1 MDNDKVNIRL
11 YYKGEFR
18 RTTYCGGDKMLVP
31 RVLVDEFSYSV
42 LMEYVKDYLHF
53 PEIGGVYISKG
64 ISGGWKLVENDNNL
78 LSHVFACIADEEVE
92 FYIDNFVDKNIQ
104 PLPQMQPHVIISQRK
119 NLVQGIYLD
128 NVVSL
133 SSVT

>member
-18 RTTYCGGDKMLVP
+18 RTTYSGADKMLVP

-53 PEIGGVYISKG
+53 QV
-64 ISGGWKLVENDNNL
+64 
-78 LSHVFACIADEEVE
+78 H
-92 FYIDNFVDKNIQ
+92 
-104 PLPQMQPHVIISQRK
+104 
-119 NLVQGIYLD
+119 
-128 NVVSL
+128 
-133 SSVT
+133 